1 MLILKL
7 ILSIILITF
16 LRINSYCQEPAH
28 SKFENAINY
37 FLDNKEKLSRLWL
50 SLVKDNSASVFD
62 YKKIIGPKMEFFIS
76 DSVSPRGLLPFKDSL
91 KTDKNIIGL
100 SDSGIDS
107 LIALDEQSK
116 FQPHS
121 DSVLKSL
128 IITKGVDQYKDFKIV
143 FSEPFKNTLCA
154 ELWYTYF
161 GNGHRT
167 RFGDSLMIL
176 FWFNVDSTIKK
187 VYFIR
192 AIK

>member
-1 MLILKL
+1 MTLKL
-7 ILSIILITF
+7 ILSVILISHLHTS
-16 LRINSYCQEPAH
+16 SYCQVTVH
-28 SKFENAINY
+28 SKFENAIKY
-37 FLDNKEKLSRLWL
+37 FLENKEELSMLWL
-50 SLVKDNSASVFD
+50 SLVRDNSASVFD

-76 DSVSPRGLLPFKDSL
+76 DSVSPRGLFPFKDSL
-91 KTDKNIIGL
+91 KADKNILGL
-100 SDSGIDS
+100 TESGIDS
-107 LIALDEQSK
+107 LIAIDEQSG

-128 IITKGVDQYKDFKIV
+128 IITKGVNQYRDFKIV
-143 FSEPFKNTLCA
+143 FSKPFKNTLRA